1 MSFRGYSLYWEYGN
15 YFPRWSQWMF
25 WGLIIYVSSCNS
37 QQIPVNT
44 GLHMK
49 AWIHHFPELLA
60 RMTWVWGEHIHILSF
75 ICGRGICAGFLNLTW
90 PLTTSDSFV
99 FSSARELQRWNIHFS
114 SSFFFLFFT
123 SRIQN
128 LLQPLAHD
136 LTLCTLYLG
145 PLTAVAD
152 TEWHALDNI
161 HCNPSPDLLTFR
173 WPSMSFGSGMLG
185 TNNLQWLQLINI
197 FIINLKNE
205 NRKTQ
210 CCTIKLL
217 KSQRILL

>member
-1 MSFRGYSLYWEYGN
+1 MIFCSISFRGYSLYWEYGN

-44 GLHMK
+44 GLRMK

-75 ICGRGICAGFLNLTW
+75 ICGREICAGFLNLTW

-114 SSFFFLFFT
+114 SSFFFFFFT

-136 LTLCTLYLG
+136 LSLCTLYLG

-152 TEWHALDNI
+152 TEWHGLDNI
-161 HCNPSPDLLTFR
+161 RLQSWLWLADLHVTQHVLCF
-173 WPSMSFGSGMLG
+173 WYAGSKQFAM
-185 TNNLQWLQLINI
+185 TTTHKHFYN
-197 FIINLKNE
+197 
-205 NRKTQ
+205 
-210 CCTIKLL
+210 
-217 KSQRILL
+217 